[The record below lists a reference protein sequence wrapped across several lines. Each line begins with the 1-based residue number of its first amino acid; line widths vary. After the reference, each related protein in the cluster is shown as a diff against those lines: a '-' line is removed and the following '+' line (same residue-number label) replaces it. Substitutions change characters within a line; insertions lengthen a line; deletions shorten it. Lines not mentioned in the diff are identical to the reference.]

1 MNYNT
6 KTYEN
11 IKKLAADKRDDYKAG
26 SLLDYPHFMENYEMI
41 AIDLSKQQYPDA
53 DITTIQQVNFTS
65 NLDGAGN
72 TTMLFILE
80 EVKET
85 ILYVSQVTV
94 RIL

>member
-1 MNYNT
+1 
-6 KTYEN
+6 
-11 IKKLAADKRDDYKAG
+11 
-26 SLLDYPHFMENYEMI
+26 MI
-41 AIDLSKQQYPDA
+41 TIDLSKEQYPDA
-53 DITTIQQVNFTS
+53 DITAIQQVNFTS
-65 NLDGAGN
+65 NLDSAGN

>member
-1 MNYNT
+1 
-6 KTYEN
+6 
-11 IKKLAADKRDDYKAG
+11 
-26 SLLDYPHFMENYEMI
+26 MI
-41 AIDLSKQQYPDA
+41 AIDLSKEQYPDA
-53 DITTIQQVNFTS
+53 DITAIQQVNFTS

-85 ILYVSQVTV
+85 IFYVSQGTV

>member
-1 MNYNT
+1 MV
-6 KTYEN
+6 
-11 IKKLAADKRDDYKAG
+11 
-26 SLLDYPHFMENYEMI
+26 NYEMV
-41 AIDLSKQQYPDA
+41 AIDLNKQQYPDA
-53 DITTIQQVNFTS
+53 DITAIQQVNFTS

-85 ILYVSQVTV
+85 IFYVSQGTV

>member
-1 MNYNT
+1 
-6 KTYEN
+6 
-11 IKKLAADKRDDYKAG
+11 
-26 SLLDYPHFMENYEMI
+26 MI
-41 AIDLSKQQYPDA
+41 AIDLSKEQCPDA
-53 DITTIQQVNFTS
+53 DITAIQQVNFTR
-65 NLDGAGN
+65 NLDSAGN

>member
-1 MNYNT
+1 
-6 KTYEN
+6 
-11 IKKLAADKRDDYKAG
+11 
-26 SLLDYPHFMENYEMI
+26 MENYEMI